1 MSAPVPATP
10 VTSRSVALAALVEI
24 EADGAYANLRLGPL
38 LEKSGLDDR
47 DRRLVTELVY
57 GTIRRRRSL
66 DYLVDRF
73 LVNDPPPA
81 ARAALRLGAYQLR
94 FTDIPDHAAVSAT
107 VDVAPKRFRGLIN
120 AVLRK
125 VAKAP
130 VNWPDDATRLSYPD
144 WIVERLRADLG
155 DEAAADALET
165 MNRAPEVN
173 VRDDGYTQ
181 DRSSERVVAALGAA
195 PGDLVVD
202 VCAAP
207 GGKATALAGAGA
219 NVIAADLRP
228 KRVRLVA
235 GNARRTAA
243 DRPDSGA
250 VWPLVADA
258 RHAPLRVG
266 VADIVLVD
274 APCSGLGVLR
284 RRPDARWRITAN
296 DVDELSVI
304 QSAILDASAGLVAP
318 GGLLAYSVCTLTRS
332 ETIEV
337 AERFADTHPGFEAVA
352 PPEDPWIP
360 WGSGALLLPQ
370 ADDSDGMA
378 LFTWRRPLS

>member
-1 MSAPVPATP
+1 MAHRSIYAVGFVVSAPMPATP

-144 WIVERLRADLG
+144 WIVERFRADLG

-173 VRDDGYTQ
+173 VRGNDGYTQ
-181 DRSSERVVAALGAA
+181 DRSSERVAAALGAEA
-195 PGDLVVD
+195 GDLVVD

-219 NVIAADLRP
+219 HVVAADLRP
-228 KRVRLVA
+228 TGCVSWRATPVVPPQIAPTPALSGRSSPMPAMPAPFVPAFLPTSCSSTCRV
-235 GNARRTAA
+235 
-243 DRPDSGA
+243 S
-250 VWPLVADA
+250 
-258 RHAPLRVG
+258 
-266 VADIVLVD
+266 
-274 APCSGLGVLR
+274 
-284 RRPDARWRITAN
+284 
-296 DVDELSVI
+296 
-304 QSAILDASAGLVAP
+304 
-318 GGLLAYSVCTLTRS
+318 RS
-332 ETIEV
+332 
-337 AERFADTHPGFEAVA
+337 RGA
-352 PPEDPWIP
+352 PP
-360 WGSGALLLPQ
+360 SA
-370 ADDSDGMA
+370 
-378 LFTWRRPLS
+378 RRPLAHHGERCRRAVRDPVSD